1 MPRSTSRKPNR
12 PPLRT
17 LVSSFTV
24 AVSALGVL
32 SPRVVDAAT
41 VLLVDDLVR
50 DPDDPSSAMRQLGT
64 RSQSAETT
72 GQACAGLASR
82 TRFRPPRL
90 AMYSAVSAAASNSS
104 AVISRSLP

>member
-41 VLLVDDLVR
+41 VLLVDDRVR
-50 DPDDPSSAMRQLGT
+50 DPTTLAARRNSPVPGLNQRKR
-64 RSQSAETT
+64 RS
-72 GQACAGLASR
+72 GLRRA
-82 TRFRPPRL
+82 RL
-90 AMYSAVSAAASNSS
+90 AHPVPATTLGHVQRR
-104 AVISRSLP
+104 VGSREQFLGGH